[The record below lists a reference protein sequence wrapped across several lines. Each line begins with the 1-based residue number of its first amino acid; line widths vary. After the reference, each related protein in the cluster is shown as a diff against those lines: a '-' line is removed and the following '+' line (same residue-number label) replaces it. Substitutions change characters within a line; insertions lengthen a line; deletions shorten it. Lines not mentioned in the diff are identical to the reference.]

1 MNFKG
6 WMHLNEQV
14 QQISYQE
21 AKARNLF
28 GPVYHGTSEDKRD
41 LIASQGFK
49 IFTGSHRTGDVSHG
63 YEMKGYGSSSVPPP
77 VHHLGYGIYFTTNK
91 SIAKDYNFGTA
102 KGLKQYYLDVP
113 RLETINFGSTNTMM
127 KWWFANGYDM
137 DASMDEGK
145 RIQATVNLTN
155 ELKTK
160 FDAVYYKG
168 KGLYRLLDG
177 DQICVFDPSRIY
189 ELNTELA
196 GEGEISPGD
205 RFVVSGTSVVV
216 TVKALQRNE
225 RSTGGYY
232 LSVSYKD
239 PQNELKK
246 VYGNT
251 IWKNAIGYHP
261 DLLERIK
268 QNYKVDDDQK
278 AIDIYVDNRINN
290 SIKINFPSEWL
301 GRKLKKGERFK
312 SI

>member
-1 MNFKG
+1 
-6 WMHLNEQV
+6 
-14 QQISYQE
+14 
-21 AKARNLF
+21 
-28 GPVYHGTSEDKRD
+28 
-41 LIASQGFK
+41 
-49 IFTGSHRTGDVSHG
+49 
-63 YEMKGYGSSSVPPP
+63 VPPP

-155 ELKTK
+155 ELKSK

>member
-1 MNFKG
+1 M
-6 WMHLNEQV
+6 
-14 QQISYQE
+14 
-21 AKARNLF
+21 
-28 GPVYHGTSEDKRD
+28 
-41 LIASQGFK
+41 
-49 IFTGSHRTGDVSHG
+49 
-63 YEMKGYGSSSVPPP
+63 
-77 VHHLGYGIYFTTNK
+77 
-91 SIAKDYNFGTA
+91 
-102 KGLKQYYLDVP
+102 
-113 RLETINFGSTNTMM
+113 
-127 KWWFANGYDM
+127 
-137 DASMDEGK
+137 
-145 RIQATVNLTN
+145 
-155 ELKTK
+155 
-160 FDAVYYKG
+160 
-168 KGLYRLLDG
+168 
-177 DQICVFDPSRIY
+177 
-189 ELNTELA
+189 NTELA